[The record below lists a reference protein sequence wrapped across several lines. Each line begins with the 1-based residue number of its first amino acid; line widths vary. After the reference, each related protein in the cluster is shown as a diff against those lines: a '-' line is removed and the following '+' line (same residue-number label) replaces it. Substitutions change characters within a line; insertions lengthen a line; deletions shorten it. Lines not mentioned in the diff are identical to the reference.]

1 MKVLVTGAKGQ
12 LGRSIQKITD
22 QYPEMEFIFTDIEE
36 LDITNKAEVITFFD
50 KYKPDFCINTA
61 AYTNVDNAETEQET
75 NYKVNVTGPENLA
88 IACRN
93 NGTKLIHISSDYVYN
108 NDSDEIMTEK
118 HKNIP
123 KGEYAKSKLEGENS
137 IKNIFSDFYII
148 RTSWLYSE
156 FGNNF
161 VKTIIRL
168 CKEKKELNV
177 VNDQIGSPTYATD
190 LAYAI
195 IKIIKSKKDLFGI
208 YNFSNE
214 GFVSWYDFAKKIIEI
229 KGLDCKIIPIPT
241 TDYPTP
247 APRPENSRMSKRKI
261 KEIFAIQIN
270 NWEKSLIQC
279 LALLNKT

>member
-1 MKVLVTGAKGQ
+1 MKILVTGANGQ
-12 LGRSIQKITD
+12 LGRSLRKIKD

-36 LDITNKAEVITFFD
+36 LDITDMAEVIAFFD

-61 AYTNVDNAETEQET
+61 AFTNVDKAETEQAT

-108 NDSDEIMTEK
+108 NDSDKIMTEE

-123 KGEYAKSKLEGENS
+123 KGEYAKSKLEGENR
-137 IKNIFSDFYII
+137 IKNIFSDYYII

-177 VNDQIGSPTYATD
+177 VNDQIGSPTYASD
-190 LAYAI
+190 LVDVI
-195 IKIIKSKKDLFGI
+195 LKIIKNKKDLFGI

-229 KGLDCKIIPIPT
+229 KGLDCKINPIPT

-247 APRPENSRMSKRKI
+247 APRPKNSRMSKRKI
-261 KEIFAIQIN
+261 KEIFAIQLK

>member
-1 MKVLVTGAKGQ
+1 MKILVTGANGQ
-12 LGRSIQKITD
+12 LGRSLRKIKD

-36 LDITNKAEVITFFD
+36 LDITDMAEVIAFFD

-61 AYTNVDNAETEQET
+61 AFTNVDKAETEQAT

-108 NDSDEIMTEK
+108 NDSDKIMTEE

-123 KGEYAKSKLEGENS
+123 KGEYAKSKLEGENR
-137 IKNIFSDFYII
+137 IKNIFSDYYII

-177 VNDQIGSPTYATD
+177 VNDQIGSPTYASD
-190 LAYAI
+190 LADVI
-195 IKIIKSKKDLFGI
+195 LKIIKNKKDLFGI

-229 KGLDCKIIPIPT
+229 KGLDCKINPIPT

-247 APRPENSRMSKRKI
+247 APRPKNSRMSKRKI
-261 KEIFAIQIN
+261 KEIFAIQLK

>member
-1 MKVLVTGAKGQ
+1 MKILVTGANGQ
-12 LGRSIQKITD
+12 LGRSLRKIKD

-36 LDITNKAEVITFFD
+36 LDITDIAEVNAFFNEHN
-50 KYKPDFCINTA
+50 PDFCINTA
-61 AYTNVDNAETEQET
+61 AYTNVDKAETEQDI

-108 NDSDEIMTEK
+108 NDSDQIMTEE

-123 KGEYAKSKLEGENS
+123 KGEYAKSKLEGENK
-137 IKNIFSDFYII
+137 IKGILTDFYII

-161 VKTIIRL
+161 VQTIIRL
-168 CKEKKELNV
+168 CKDRKELNV

-195 IKIIKSKKDLFGI
+195 MKIIKSNKDLFGV

-214 GFVSWYDFAKKIIEI
+214 GFISWYDFAKKIVEI
-229 KGLDCKIIPIPT
+229 KGLDC
-241 TDYPTP
+241 
-247 APRPENSRMSKRKI
+247 
-261 KEIFAIQIN
+261 
-270 NWEKSLIQC
+270 
-279 LALLNKT
+279 